1 MWNQLPP
8 IQSLKLFDSVVRN
21 RSMTRAAAE
30 AGISQSAVSQ
40 SIRHLE
46 QFLQTPL
53 LDRSSRPMGLTEEGE
68 TFHRNSTE
76 ALARLAQAVEDLRKR
91 GRKDNDAVTISCNLG
106 FATYWLMPRLNY
118 FSAIFPD
125 IVVNVMAAYHS
136 AAGFQ
141 SGADVAIRYGNGDWS
156 DGDWQLLFKETI
168 GPMCSSDYLKRV
180 GPITGP
186 TQLANQ
192 RLIHVTVT
200 DPDWLDWEQYF
211 NRIGHDTRGLSGGLR
226 FSNYVQ
232 AIQAALTGDGIM
244 LGWRSVVGDL
254 LNSQQLT
261 LAFDAPIRLD
271 SGYYIKGVQD
281 QDDGD
286 CVGALLSWLREQ
298 AGKTPDL

>member
-1 MWNQLPP
+1 MWNLLPP

-40 SIRHLE
+40 SIRQLE
-46 QFLQTPL
+46 QFAQAPL

-68 TFHRNSTE
+68 TFHRSSTE
-76 ALARLAQAVEDLRKR
+76 ALARLAQAVEDLRSR
-91 GRKDNDAVTISCNLG
+91 GRRADDAVTISCNLG

-118 FSAIFPD
+118 FSAVFPD
-125 IVVNVMAAYHS
+125 IAVNVMAAYQN

-141 SGADVAIRYGNGDWS
+141 SGADVAIRFGKGNWP

-168 GPMCSSDYLKRV
+168 GPMCSPDYLERM
-180 GPITGP
+180 GPITDP

-192 RLIHVTVT
+192 RLIHVAVT
-200 DPDWLDWEQYF
+200 DPDWLGWEQYF
-211 NRIGHDTRGLSGGLR
+211 NRIGHDGRGLSRGLR

-232 AIQAALTGDGIM
+232 AVQAALTGDGIM

-254 LNSQQLT
+254 LNSKQLA
-261 LAFDAPIRLD
+261 LAFDAPVSLD
-271 SGYYIKGVQD
+271 SGFYIKGVQD
-281 QDDGD
+281 RDDGD
-286 CVGALLSWLREQ
+286 CVGALLGWLRDQ

>member
-1 MWNQLPP
+1 MWNRLPP

-40 SIRHLE
+40 SIRQLE
-46 QFLQTPL
+46 QFVQTPL

-91 GRKDNDAVTISCNLG
+91 GRKDNNAVTISCNLG

-118 FSAIFPD
+118 FSAAFPD
-125 IVVNVMAAYHS
+125 IAVNVMAAYHS

-141 SGADVAIRYGNGDWS
+141 SGADVAIRFGNGDWP

-168 GPMCSSDYLKRV
+168 GPICSPDYLKRV
-180 GPITGP
+180 GPITNP
-186 TQLANQ
+186 AQLANQ

-200 DPDWLDWEQYF
+200 DPVWQGWEQYF
-211 NRIGHDTRGLSGGLR
+211 KRIGHHSPVLPRGLR

-232 AIQAALTGDGIM
+232 AVQAALTGDGIM

-254 LNSQQLT
+254 TNSQQLI
-261 LAFDAPIRLD
+261 LAFNTPVRLD
-271 SGYYIKGVQD
+271 SGYYVKGVQN
-281 QDDGD
+281 QDDGNS
-286 CVGALLSWLREQ
+286 VGALLGWLREQ
-298 AGKTPDL
+298 AGKTSNF